1 MLTTGAMAA
10 KLALATGTGTPL
22 LALPA
27 AFRFVRGVIAEL
39 REIEQVA

>member
-1 MLTTGAMAA
+1 VLTTGTMAA

-39 REIEQVA
+39 RQIEQVA